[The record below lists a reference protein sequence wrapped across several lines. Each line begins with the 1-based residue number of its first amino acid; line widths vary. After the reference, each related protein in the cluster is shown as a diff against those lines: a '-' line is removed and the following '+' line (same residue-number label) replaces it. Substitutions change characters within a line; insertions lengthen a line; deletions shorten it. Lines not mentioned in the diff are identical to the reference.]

1 MTIDRYEDI
10 IDSREIEERISEIE
24 LEATGRWEAEY
35 DPNGEGVSYGELA
48 DVDHYA
54 YLDDEDAEELRSL
67 RALALEGA
75 SVSEDWTYGATLV
88 RDSYFVTYAQEFADD
103 IGAVPDDLSWPASCI
118 DWDKAAWELRMDYS
132 SVDFDGVTYWVR

>member
-35 DPNGEGVSYGELA
+35 DPEGTGVSYGELA

-54 YLDDEDAEELRSL
+54 YLDDEDAEDDGADEEDQGGDELHQGFRWQA
-67 RALALEGA
+67 ALG
-75 SVSEDWTYGATLV
+75 
-88 RDSYFVTYAQEFADD
+88 
-103 IGAVPDDLSWPASCI
+103 I
-118 DWDKAAWELRMDYS
+118 
-132 SVDFDGVTYWVR
+132 